1 MDNATLHL
9 VQQSASASSAL
20 RDCLASCQPADP
32 IVLMH
37 DAVYAALSKPADNEF
52 YALRP
57 DLEERG
63 LLDRIDKAIHVIDYP
78 DLVALSDRYR
88 HNLSWF

>member
-1 MDNATLHL
+1 MNDSVLHL
-9 VQQSASASSAL
+9 VQQSPTASSAL
-20 RDCLASCQPADP
+20 RDCLASCQAADP

-37 DAVYAALSKPADNEF
+37 DAVYAALKKPAENEM

-63 LLDRIDKAIHVIDYP
+63 LLERVDPAIKLIDYP
-78 DLVALSDRYR
+78 ELVALCDRHR

>member
-1 MDNATLHL
+1 MGNHLYLSELLAATIPMVHVRNGDLDAASESAKEGMD
-9 VQQSASASSAL
+9 
-20 RDCLASCQPADP
+20 LAAQIGS
-32 IVLMH
+32 
-37 DAVYAALSKPADNEF
+37 ADNEF
-52 YALRP
+52 YALRT